1 MIKRIVIILIAL
13 CMVFVAA
20 SCKGD
25 DGTEGS
31 QAIAESSTESK
42 TDQILLK
49 SELMLDD
56 TSALPIFKVRNF
68 ASSVQG
74 RIDAYGADGKL
85 ISTCICGSD
94 NCSCGK
100 NARFL
105 TWGNTICSIAETD
118 GVNTVFNVFDISDH
132 NAPKHST
139 LTVEGIS
146 TETHTI
152 TAWENTPYY
161 KVILTS
167 KEAEKRGEERSL
179 IILDMSEAASGSVRI
194 LKYPVCTAGYN
205 HLYIDND
212 TLYYGVI
219 GKNSEVQKIYR
230 ARPDESKA
238 ELVADFDYKDI
249 DSFGKSSFFFGKNG
263 KMHILFACTDSE
275 SEYGFSLWQYV
286 FSEGSK
292 PERILRAKNVCDYII
307 CGNYF
312 YYTVNDPQNSREFVD
327 QDKGNMTYTD
337 MTGGII
343 FRQSV
348 EDTEVDPE
356 AVWSVGDY
364 YLYGF
369 TPKNKPVVDR
379 SEFKMSALATFIQNP
394 DGGLLLQANKKVGEK
409 MIHTYLLIGNSKS
422 GVIMTELEGSGK
434 WGYYPLSDIGGGTS
448 CNWENMP

>member
-1 MIKRIVIILIAL
+1 MIKRIVIILIVL
-13 CMVFVAA
+13 CMIFVAV
-20 SCKGD
+20 SCKGED
-25 DGTEGS
+25 TPENS
-31 QAIAESSTESK
+31 SELAESSTE
-42 TDQILLK
+42 TEIDQIVVK
-49 SELMLDD
+49 TEFMLDD
-56 TSALPIFKVRNF
+56 TSTLPIFKVRNF
-68 ASSVQG
+68 ASAVQG

-167 KEAEKRGEERSL
+167 KEAEKRGEERSV
-179 IILDMSEAASGSVRI
+179 IIIDMSAAARI
-194 LKYPVCTAGYN
+194 LNYPVCSAGSDI
-205 HLYIDND
+205 LYINND
-212 TLYYGVI
+212 TLYFGEI
-219 GKNSEVQKIYR
+219 GEHREIQKIYR
-230 ARPDESKA
+230 ARPNKSEA
-238 ELVADFDYKDI
+238 ELVAAFEYKDI

-263 KMHILFACTDSE
+263 KMHILFTCTDSE
-275 SEYGFSLWQYV
+275 SEYGFSLWQFV
-286 FSEGSK
+286 FSEGVE

-307 CGNYF
+307 CGNHF
-312 YYTVNDPQNSREFVD
+312 YYTVNDPQYSREFID
-327 QDKGNMTYTD
+327 RDKGNVTYTD
-337 MTGGII
+337 MSGGII

-348 EDTEVDPE
+348 EDTKAEPS

-369 TPKNKPVVDR
+369 TPKNKPVVDGR
-379 SEFKMSALATFIQNP
+379 EFKMSALATFIQNP

-409 MIHTYLLIGNSKS
+409 MIHTYLLIGNTEN
-422 GVIMTELEGSGK
+422 GVVMTELKGSGT
-434 WGYYPLSDIGGGTS
+434 WGYYPLSDVGGGTS
-448 CNWENMP
+448 CNWENRP